1 MLTIKQ
7 NVFRRAAF
15 TLLLA
20 ALSSTGAW
28 AQEMAKGIVVWL
40 AGGKKTSVLFRDLP
54 EFTYDDSNVTLKS
67 KTMDLS
73 WPLANLQKL
82 TFEDVDTA
90 IKDLKAGDL
99 DLLSDQFDAYDLS
112 GKLIRKGINSLS
124 ELPKGEYII
133 KDGSVTNKVVSK

>member
-90 IKDLKAGDL
+90 IKNKETENLHFL
-99 DLLSDQFDAYDLS
+99 
-112 GKLIRKGINSLS
+112 GKLICKGINSLS

-133 KDGSVTNKVVSK
+133 KDGSVTIKVVRK